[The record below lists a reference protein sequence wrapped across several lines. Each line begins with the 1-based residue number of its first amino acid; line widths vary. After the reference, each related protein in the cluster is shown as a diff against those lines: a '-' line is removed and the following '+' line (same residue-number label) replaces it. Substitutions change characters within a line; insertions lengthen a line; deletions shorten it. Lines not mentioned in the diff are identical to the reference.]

1 MDVSVSDLESVLFFA
16 DKGNNG
22 LLSLEEFT
30 HAIAAACIPDTSS
43 PDKKADYTLKQRA
56 LIFPFSNPDM

>member
-1 MDVSVSDLESVLFFA
+1 MDVDGSALESVLLFA
-16 DKGNNG
+16 DRDKNR

-30 HAIAAACIPDTSS
+30 HAIAAVCIPDASS
-43 PDKKADYTLKQRA
+43 EKKADYTLKQRA